1 MKRIIEATMA
11 GLIALSFALP
21 TAPNV
26 PDRGQLE
33 PIKAKSERT
42 AASVKQHQTSENSSN
57 FDLDDLIEYLTADF
71 ENAAERA
78 IDGRRSDGDTG
89 SQTSNSGG
97 AVLASEPLPEA
108 NPEPA
113 YEPEQE
119 FVEDSGTTE
128 AYEPDLTYLG
138 EFRITFYDLCPE
150 CTGPWYGMNT
160 TASGRDPVAWYTV
173 AAGPSLPFG
182 TLIYIEGFGTF
193 EVMDRGVADGQLDI
207 LVNNHSEIPS
217 YGMTTASVYLIN

>member
-1 MKRIIEATMA
+1 MKRIVEATLA

-42 AASVKQHQTSENSSN
+42 AASVKPHQTHENAPN
-57 FDLDDLIEYLTADF
+57 FDLDGFIEYLTADF

-89 SQTSNSGG
+89 SQTSDIGG
-97 AVLASEPLPEA
+97 AVITGEPLPEPDIEGTGK
-108 NPEPA
+108 PEP
-113 YEPEQE
+113 ELG
-119 FVEDSGTTE
+119 EDSGTTE
-128 AYEPDLTYLG
+128 AYEPDLIYAG
-138 EFRITFYDLCPE
+138 EWVVTFYCDCAQ
-150 CTGPWYGMNT
+150 CVGQYAGMMM
-160 TASGRDPVAWYTV
+160 TASGNVPQAGWTV
-173 AAGPSLPFG
+173 AAGPSYPFG
-182 TLIYIEGFGTF
+182 TILEIEGFGTY
-193 EVMDRGVADGQLDI
+193 EVQDRGVSDGCVDI
-207 LVNNHSEIPS
+207 YVNDHSEIPS

>member
-1 MKRIIEATMA
+1 MKRIVEATLA
-11 GLIALSFALP
+11 GLIALSFAIP

-42 AASVKQHQTSENSSN
+42 AASVKPHQTNGDAPN
-57 FDLDDLIEYLTADF
+57 FDLTDLIEYLTADF
-71 ENAAERA
+71 KNAAERA
-78 IDGRRSDGDTG
+78 IDGRRCDANANPGADDGG
-89 SQTSNSGG
+89 R
-97 AVLASEPLPEA
+97 AVLCSEPLPET

-113 YEPEQE
+113 YELEQE
-119 FVEDSGTTE
+119 FVEDSGTAE

-160 TASGRDPVAWYTV
+160 TASGRDPVAWWTV

-217 YGMTTASVYLIN
+217 YGMTITSVYLMY